1 MARAWYMSRLWAP
14 NFVLAA
20 SLVRAR
26 FERADRATMGNHV
39 PATGILTELDALFAA
54 FLAASAALTMLGL
67 DALPIRAIVVI
78 VVHVPV
84 LRRVLRRIGMVRR
97 PLSHSQDPGQR
108 ARREDAL
115 GGAYLSS
122 T

>member
-1 MARAWYMSRLWAP
+1 VARAWYMSRLWVP

-26 FERADRATMGNHV
+26 FERADWATMGNHI
-39 PATGILTELDALFAA
+39 PATGVLAELDAFFAA
-54 FLAASAALTMLGL
+54 FLAASAALTMLRP
-67 DALPIRAIVVI
+67 DALPVRAIVMI

-97 PLSHSQDPGQR
+97 PLSHS
-108 ARREDAL
+108 
-115 GGAYLSS
+115 
-122 T
+122 